1 MTSEEIKLRLI
12 NNDAL
17 FNNIFVIEQD
27 FDIVPNTHP
36 HYGASI
42 TYQDLTELRRD
53 FLLQLVDTVMVP
65 QSSLNYKNYMLLLV
79 NHLQQLRPR

>member
-1 MTSEEIKLRLI
+1 MTSEGIKRRLI

-17 FNNIFVIEQD
+17 FNNIFVIEQN

-42 TYQDLTELRRD
+42 TYDCGS
-53 FLLQLVDTVMVP
+53 FVAKWYIAVMRKAVRT
-65 QSSLNYKNYMLLLV
+65 QKTSVFRNCNSHFAANERK
-79 NHLQQLRPR
+79 

>member
-42 TYQDLTELRRD
+42 TYQDLTELREI
-53 FLLQLVDTVMVP
+53 FCFNLLT
-65 QSSLNYKNYMLLLV
+65 LL
-79 NHLQQLRPR
+79 

>member
-1 MTSEEIKLRLI
+1 MTSEGIKRRLI

-17 FNNIFVIEQD
+17 FNNIFVIEQN

-42 TYQDLTELRRD
+42 TYE
-53 FLLQLVDTVMVP
+53 
-65 QSSLNYKNYMLLLV
+65 
-79 NHLQQLRPR
+79 